1 MSARQQRAPWR
12 MRAQRCGGQRRAGA
26 WRQQWGSWQRRRH
39 DRRPPQPRGASSKTC
54 RPKRMRT
61 TARRRA
67 LERAR
72 AQAVGVGP
80 PLSSPRWRDATGTTT
95 ATRTRDGELPST
107 ATTEMPSTEKRRGT
121 GCGRAEGGHLRGH
134 SRFDE
139 ISVVDP
145 VNLHGTVAV
154 RAPVCE
160 LLLSDQ
166 RECAEGRC
174 NAHSA
179 VSAHSLRRCGG
190 RDEKMPKR

>member
-80 PLSSPRWRDATGTTT
+80 PLSSPRWRVATGTTT
-95 ATRTRDGELPST
+95 ATRTRDGEPPST

-121 GCGRAEGGHLRGH
+121 GCGRAEGGHLRNLC
-134 SRFDE
+134 SRPGEPSRDGCCE
-139 ISVVDP
+139 SP
-145 VNLHGTVAV
+145 CV
-154 RAPVCE
+154 RAS
-160 LLLSDQ
+160 LSDQ
-166 RECAEGRC
+166 REVRKGVVTPIPRSPHTPPGRARGRGGSGEGRE
-174 NAHSA
+174 NA
-179 VSAHSLRRCGG
+179 
-190 RDEKMPKR
+190 KKR